1 MISIF
6 RANCLWVFSTQ
17 ILQKMTNQM
26 LLKRPDILTEVV
38 GELLVCFLKRLVGF
52 KNCGG
57 R

>member
-1 MISIF
+1 
-6 RANCLWVFSTQ
+6 
-17 ILQKMTNQM
+17 M
-26 LLKRPDILTEVV
+26 LLKGPDILTEVV